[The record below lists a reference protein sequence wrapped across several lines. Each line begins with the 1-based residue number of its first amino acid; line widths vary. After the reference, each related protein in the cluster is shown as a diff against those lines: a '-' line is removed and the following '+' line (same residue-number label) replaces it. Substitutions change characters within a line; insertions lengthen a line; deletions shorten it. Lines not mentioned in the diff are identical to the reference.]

1 MTRRRLIFYL
11 LLNILVSALVTGT
24 ILLLYDQFGRPACS
38 NGVGAETG
46 ASIIGV
52 TGVGTAGNEMVIL
65 QNTGEDSVLLTGW
78 VLRDGDGA
86 AFTFPQLTLYPG
98 GTVQVH
104 TDKGKDS
111 VTDLYWGQSASIWE
125 SGELAV
131 LYDPRGFARAFYRIP

>member
-52 TGVGTAGNEMVIL
+52 TGVGTAGNELVTL
-65 QNTGEDSVLLTGW
+65 QNTGEDPV
-78 VLRDGDGA
+78 RDGDGA

-111 VTDLYWGQSASIWE
+111 VTDLYWGQSAPIWE